1 MSFNRRQ
8 FLQFSGALGA
18 LGVLGSHAAF
28 AQALNPERMNPWR
41 NWSGV
46 QTCLPE
52 NRITP
57 KSLQE
62 LVDRVRQGSGTI
74 RPVGAGHSFSPLVPT
89 DDTLLSLGY
98 FSGLLSHNPDTHQA
112 EFGAGT
118 SMALMGMALKEVGQ
132 GFINMADI
140 DHQTLGGAVAT
151 STHGTGIRYGSYSSY
166 ITGLQLVTA
175 GGEVLDC
182 DATRNPEVFNAA
194 RVSLGALGVI
204 TRLTLQNRPRY
215 RLRETLWVART
226 EDLLADI
233 DKHVAEN
240 EHWEMLVITH
250 SDYALAIALNET
262 DEPPTPP
269 LNKAESGGNEFV
281 SLLEKLDK
289 YGSDFPA
296 ARRFLLNNLRHFATF
311 EERIGESYEIYSNVR
326 SVRFNEMEYAVPAEQ
341 GPDCLREILQ
351 LIERNDLPTWFPLE
365 YRYVQADDVPLSMF
379 QGRDSC
385 AISVHQHY
393 QMDHHNLFAAIE
405 PIFWKYNGRPHWGKL
420 HTLNARH
427 LEQLYPQWREFIGI
441 RQELDPQG
449 RFLNAHLRSILDA

>member
-8 FLQFSGALGA
+8 FLQFSGALSA
-18 LGVLGSHAAF
+18 LGVFGSNAAF
-28 AQALNPERMNPWR
+28 AQALNPKQMNPWR

-46 QTCLPE
+46 QTCLPAS
-52 NRITP
+52 RITP
-57 KSLQE
+57 KNLQE
-62 LVDRVRQGSGTI
+62 LVDHIRQGSGTI

-140 DHQTLGGAVAT
+140 D
-151 STHGTGIRYGSYSSY
+151 
-166 ITGLQLVTA
+166 
-175 GGEVLDC
+175 
-182 DATRNPEVFNAA
+182 
-194 RVSLGALGVI
+194 
-204 TRLTLQNRPRY
+204 
-215 RLRETLWVART
+215 
-226 EDLLADI
+226 
-233 DKHVAEN
+233 KHVAEN

-289 YGSDFPA
+289 YGSDFPD

-427 LEQLYPQWREFIGI
+427 LEQLYPQ
-441 RQELDPQG
+441 G